1 MRSDTYLI
9 GYDITSPRRLQRVH
23 RAMKKFGCPIEYSIF
38 LFTGNAARLDDCL
51 TTVRKIMNP
60 AADDVRCY
68 KLSKRGLRQR
78 IGKAVLPDG
87 VIWTGLPS
95 GTV

>member
-51 TTVRKIMNP
+51 TTVRKIMKP
-60 AADDVRCY
+60 TADDVRCY

-78 IGKAVLPDG
+78 FCRMG
-87 VIWTGLPS
+87 
-95 GTV
+95 